1 MKKRWVFLY
10 AVMVCMLLLGC
21 AKKEEAFRIV
31 LVGESEESY
40 FFDED
45 TECQMTKDAEFF
57 VDTEAERRK
66 SVELFGETKT
76 FEYRYSEED
85 AVGQYVKEIYSDA
98 DEELIFREDGRVI
111 GFFSNEGKDIG
122 LKDGC
127 SETEMQTAVREIA
140 KEHIPLEQ
148 YKLFLYT
155 DIEVQEQDGVRS
167 YSAEGFVLPQENE
180 TCVYTYVYCY
190 MVADFPSLETF
201 ECVLDEEG
209 KLLSYNM
216 GLAGVFSGQEEPLSV
231 SKDEAI
237 RELTGFVEE
246 KAKDDCALK
255 SLEVTGQ
262 YFSVDAEGKPVILNI
277 VELEFETE
285 GRQYEELA
293 SLYIYP

>member
-1 MKKRWVFLY
+1 MKKRRVFFY
-10 AVMVCMLLLGC
+10 AVIVCMLLLGC

-45 TECQMTKDAEFF
+45 TECQALKDAEFF
-57 VDTEAERRK
+57 VDPEAERRK
-66 SVELFGETKT
+66 IVEMFGETKT

-85 AVGQYVKEIYSDA
+85 AIGQYVKAIYSDA

-111 GFFSNEGKDIG
+111 GFFSNEGENIG

-127 SETEMQTAVREIA
+127 SEAEMQTVVREIA
-140 KEHIPLEQ
+140 KEHISLEQ
-148 YKLFLYT
+148 YKLFIYT
-155 DIEVQEQDGVRS
+155 DIEVQEKDGVRS
-167 YSAEGFVLPQENE
+167 YSVEGFVLPQENE
-180 TCVYTYVYCY
+180 ACVYTYVYCY

-209 KLLSYNM
+209 RLLSYNM

-231 SKDEAI
+231 NKDKAI

-246 KAKDDCALK
+246 NAKDDCVLK

-262 YFSVDAEGKPVILNI
+262 FFSVDAEGRPVILSI
-277 VELEFETE
+277 VELEYEAE
-285 GRQYEELA
+285 GRQCEELA
-293 SLYIYP
+293 SFYIYP